1 LRYRLRR
8 QPDLRDMSRLRCR
21 RHLRPLRQSTYF
33 SSPQNALNSYSRSVD
48 KPANASRAQMKH
60 ELAGIPAWAYIT
72 GMPAVL
78 VAVLT
83 PALLAVAS
91 LLPANLIW
99 LCYLMPVVLASVR
112 WGFASAAATAVTAG
126 LAGDF
131 FFTQPYHSLWMDDRS
146 DVAAL
151 LLFLIAAFGIAV
163 VITNTRQLNH
173 DRLNSSSAVH
183 KLFRELA
190 ECQTSHDVIV
200 HFNRWISVV
209 ARGRAAL
216 VHAEPFDTQPVI
228 LPDEI
233 QRVATGMCGTSSD
246 DVRIIAGTANR
257 RWFLKP
263 FRSDGI
269 VRGIFAVETE
279 IEGCDCNLVEVAI
292 ASAAVR
298 FSELAHREA
307 LAAAADQISGLTF
320 SYQWR
325 TSLTTILGAAG
336 VLLMRGKFGA
346 SRLDRTLLADI
357 RDEAVQL
364 SQLLTDAFPAAR
376 ATVHDNS
383 YRQDCGDAAQSLRQ
397 IGLGAPA
404 AINLGKKST

>member
-1 LRYRLRR
+1 
-8 QPDLRDMSRLRCR
+8 
-21 RHLRPLRQSTYF
+21 
-33 SSPQNALNSYSRSVD
+33 
-48 KPANASRAQMKH
+48 MKH
-60 ELAGIPAWAYIT
+60 ELAGIRSWAYMT

-78 VAVLT
+78 VAVAT

-91 LLPANLIW
+91 LLPPNLIW
-99 LCYLMPVVLASVR
+99 LCYLMPVVFASVR
-112 WGFASAAATAVTAG
+112 WGFASALATAVAAG

-146 DVAAL
+146 DIAAL
-151 LLFLIAAFGIAV
+151 LLFLIAAFGVAL
-163 VITNTRQLNH
+163 VITNLRQPNH
-173 DRLNSSSAVH
+173 DGLKSPSAVH
-183 KLFRELA
+183 RLFRELA
-190 ECQTSHDVIV
+190 DCQTSHDVIV
-200 HFNRWISVV
+200 RFNRWISVV

-216 VHAEPFDTQPVI
+216 VDA
-228 LPDEI
+228 LPHEI
-233 QRVATGMCGTSSD
+233 QRIATGLCGASSD

-269 VRGIFAVETE
+269 VKGTFAVETE
-279 IEGCDCNLVEVAI
+279 IDGCDRNLLEIAI

-298 FSELAHREA
+298 FSELAHQEA
-307 LAAAADQISGLTF
+307 LAAAADHISDLKF

-325 TSLTTILGAAG
+325 TSLTTILGAAS

-364 SQLLTDAFPAAR
+364 TQLFTNAFPASR
-376 ATVHDNS
+376 ATVHDSS
-383 YRQDCGDAAQSLRQ
+383 YRQDWGDATESFRQ

>member
-1 LRYRLRR
+1 
-8 QPDLRDMSRLRCR
+8 
-21 RHLRPLRQSTYF
+21 
-33 SSPQNALNSYSRSVD
+33 
-48 KPANASRAQMKH
+48 MKH
-60 ELAGIPAWAYIT
+60 ELAGIPAWAYVT

-91 LLPANLIW
+91 LLPPNLIW
-99 LCYLMPVVLASVR
+99 LCYLLPVVFASVR
-112 WGFASAAATAVTAG
+112 WGFASAVATAVAAG

-151 LLFLIAAFGIAV
+151 LLFLIAAFGVAL
-163 VITNTRQLNH
+163 VITNKRQPNH
-173 DRLNSSSAVH
+173 DGLKSRSAVH

-190 ECQTSHDVIV
+190 ECRTSRDVIV
-200 HFNRWISVV
+200 HFNRWISVE
-209 ARGRAAL
+209 ARGRATL
-216 VHAEPFDTQPVI
+216 VHAQPLDAQAVI

-233 QRVATGMCGTSSD
+233 QHVATGMCGTSSD
-246 DVRIIAGTANR
+246 EVRIIAGAANR

-279 IEGCDCNLVEVAI
+279 IEGCDRNFVEVAI

-298 FSELAHREA
+298 FCELAHQEA
-307 LAAAADQISGLTF
+307 LAAAAEHVSDLKF

-357 RDEAVQL
+357 RDEAAQL
-364 SQLLTDAFPAAR
+364 SRLLTDAFPASH
-376 ATVHDNS
+376 ATAHDNS
-383 YRQDCGDAAQSLRQ
+383 YREDWGDAFQPLRQ

-404 AINLGKKST
+404 TINPGKKSP

>member
-1 LRYRLRR
+1 
-8 QPDLRDMSRLRCR
+8 
-21 RHLRPLRQSTYF
+21 LRPFRQGLYF
-33 SSPQNALNSYSRSVD
+33 SSAQDALNSYSLPVD
-48 KPANASRAQMKH
+48 KPSNASRAQMKH
-60 ELAGIPAWAYIT
+60 ELAGIRSWAYMT

-78 VAVLT
+78 VAVAT

-91 LLPANLIW
+91 LLPPNLIW
-99 LCYLMPVVLASVR
+99 LCYLMPVVFASVR
-112 WGFASAAATAVTAG
+112 WGFASALATAVAAG

-146 DVAAL
+146 DIAAL
-151 LLFLIAAFGIAV
+151 LLFLIAAFGVAL
-163 VITNTRQLNH
+163 VITNLRQPNH
-173 DRLNSSSAVH
+173 DGLKSPSAVH
-183 KLFRELA
+183 RLFRELA
-190 ECQTSHDVIV
+190 ECQTSRDVIV

-233 QRVATGMCGTSSD
+233 QRIATGMCGTSSD

-257 RWFLKP
+257 RWFLKQ

-269 VRGIFAVETE
+269 VRGTFAVETE
-279 IEGCDCNLVEVAI
+279 IDGCDRNLVEVAI

-298 FSELAHREA
+298 FSELAHQEA
-307 LAAAADQISGLTF
+307 LAAAADHVSDLKF

-325 TSLTTILGAAG
+325 TSLTTILGAAS
-336 VLLMRGKFGA
+336 VLLMRGKIGA
-346 SRLDRTLLADI
+346 GRVDRTLLADI

-364 SQLLTDAFPAAR
+364 SQLLTDAFPASR
-376 ATVHDNS
+376 ATVHDGS
-383 YRQDCGDAAQSLRQ
+383 YRQDWGDATESFRQ

-404 AINLGKKST
+404 TINLGKKSP